1 MAKQNVYDNEVF
13 FEGYRRLRQKE
24 GNANALFETPAL
36 FSLLPDLKGK
46 RILDLGCGCGDHC
59 AEFIRLGAASVTAI
73 DISAKMLEAAR
84 EQNADPKISYINMP
98 MEDISSLEG
107 GFDIAVSSLA
117 IHYVEDYSGL
127 VRNIHELLTSKG
139 LFVFSQEHP
148 LTSCFSSGERWTK
161 DEKGVKIYANISN
174 YSLDGERSSRWFI
187 DDVKK
192 YHRTF
197 STVINTLIENG
208 FALEKLV
215 EPLPSP
221 EILEKHP
228 EQADLLHRPD
238 FLLIRASK
246 NK

>member
-24 GNANALFETPAL
+24 GNANALFETPSL

-107 GFDIAVSSLA
+107 GF
-117 IHYVEDYSGL
+117 
-127 VRNIHELLTSKG
+127 
-139 LFVFSQEHP
+139 
-148 LTSCFSSGERWTK
+148 
-161 DEKGVKIYANISN
+161 
-174 YSLDGERSSRWFI
+174 
-187 DDVKK
+187 
-192 YHRTF
+192 
-197 STVINTLIENG
+197 
-208 FALEKLV
+208 ALEKLV

-221 EILEKHP
+221 EMLEKHP